1 MTEAGVGIYQL
12 GLSNCQSHESEQIC
26 TCSGNMQRITELGT
40 CSSLRSPVT
49 MWKAYFVCILAACIS
64 LGDIYAKKGDERI
77 EVFERNSSR

>member
-12 GLSNCQSHESEQIC
+12 RLSNCQSHESEQIR
-26 TCSGNMQRITELGT
+26 TFSGNTQRITELGT

-49 MWKAYFVCILAACIS
+49 MWQAYFVCVLASCIS
-64 LGDIYAKKGDERI
+64 LGDTYAKKGDEGI